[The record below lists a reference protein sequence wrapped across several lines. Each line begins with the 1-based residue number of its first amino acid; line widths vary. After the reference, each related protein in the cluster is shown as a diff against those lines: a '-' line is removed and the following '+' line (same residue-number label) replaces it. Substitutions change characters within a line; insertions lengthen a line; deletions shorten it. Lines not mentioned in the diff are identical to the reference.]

1 MGPVATGTRRRWTGA
16 ASVPGGLGYVEI
28 GVFLAVAELGEQGL
42 VLRVRPGIIRL
53 MFAIENLTVQPGD
66 GTVIYPARA
75 VGRSGIE
82 IRMSGRPSYYFWPG
96 ERGDLLASLASAGF
110 QVSAQEQRMRR

>member
-1 MGPVATGTRRRWTGA
+1 MERGKRRRWTGA
-16 ASVPGGLGYVEI
+16 ASVPSGVGYVEI
-28 GVFLAVAELGEQGL
+28 GVFLAVTELGEQGL

-53 MFAIENLTVQPGD
+53 MFGIENLTVRPGD

-82 IRMSGRPSYYFWPG
+82 IRMMDRPSYYFWPG
-96 ERGDLLASLASAGF
+96 ERGDLLASLAAAGF
-110 QVSAQEQRMRR
+110 EVSTAEQRMRR